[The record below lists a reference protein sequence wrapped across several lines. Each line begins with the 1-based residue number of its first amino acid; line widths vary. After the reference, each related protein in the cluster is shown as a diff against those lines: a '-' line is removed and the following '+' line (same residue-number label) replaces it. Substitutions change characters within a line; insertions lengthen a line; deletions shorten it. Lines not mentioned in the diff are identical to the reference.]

1 MARLIVLFLL
11 FPAIIF
17 AQNIAVSGKVSGADT
32 KAPLGRASVFLS
44 NSSFGTSTAPDGT
57 FILNGLKPGQYN
69 LVVTTVGYEEHTET
83 ILITNDPVK
92 LNIELSPKSVQLKE
106 VNIST
111 LSKADLKMA
120 LEQFKQEFIGEDE
133 NARDCKIIN
142 PEVLNFSFHQNKNV
156 LEAYNNDFLIVENH
170 ALGYR
175 IKFLLKNFKSERLTG
190 RVVYTG
196 QRFFEELPAK
206 GVQKKKWLKNRD
218 DAYYG
223 SAMHFY
229 RALYTDSLASA
240 GFKIYGLTRILNPNR
255 PTEEVIQQHLNKAK
269 GLQLDSFL
277 YWTNMKQTS
286 RYKNQILSS
295 DQLAVKDI
303 LRRTN
308 QPGLFAVMFT
318 DYLYVIYTK
327 KWEANYFK
335 DLYRAPDNLN
345 YATTIISLMNNNQGT
360 LFDRNGTVIGDS
372 PLYEGTWANAR
383 LSEMIPVD
391 YTPGAPPNR

>member
-57 FILNGLKPGQYN
+57 IILNGLKPGQYN

-83 ILITNDPVK
+83 ILITKDPVK

-170 ALGYR
+170 ALG
-175 IKFLLKNFKSERLTG
+175 
-190 RVVYTG
+190 
-196 QRFFEELPAK
+196 
-206 GVQKKKWLKNRD
+206 
-218 DAYYG
+218 
-223 SAMHFY
+223 
-229 RALYTDSLASA
+229 
-240 GFKIYGLTRILNPNR
+240 
-255 PTEEVIQQHLNKAK
+255 
-269 GLQLDSFL
+269 
-277 YWTNMKQTS
+277 
-286 RYKNQILSS
+286 
-295 DQLAVKDI
+295 
-303 LRRTN
+303 
-308 QPGLFAVMFT
+308 
-318 DYLYVIYTK
+318 
-327 KWEANYFK
+327 
-335 DLYRAPDNLN
+335 
-345 YATTIISLMNNNQGT
+345 
-360 LFDRNGTVIGDS
+360 
-372 PLYEGTWANAR
+372 
-383 LSEMIPVD
+383 
-391 YTPGAPPNR
+391 